1 MKGSL
6 HVSTLVYV
14 PLVPTS
20 KFNACT
26 HTLTT
31 YRMYIDTNPIVL
43 LLFTPE
49 MALGRG
55 KSHNTG
61 NFSQYLYIHT
71 PSLTTYPEVPKK
83 DKSIVSDATAS
94 HCRYFR
100 VPASAGE
107 GVLKQPIGS
116 STQVGSHF
124 FTFFPTFS
132 FT

>member
-61 NFSQYLYIHT
+61 NSSQYLY
-71 PSLTTYPEVPKK
+71 STYILHLLPLIRR
-83 DKSIVSDATAS
+83 SQRRINQS
-94 HCRYFR
+94 
-100 VPASAGE
+100 
-107 GVLKQPIGS
+107 
-116 STQVGSHF
+116 
-124 FTFFPTFS
+124 
-132 FT
+132 